1 MLQKKDK
8 LPVVAF
14 TFSRARCDSNA
25 DSLTTLDLT
34 TSAEK
39 HFIHTF
45 VRASIDRLKGTDK
58 ELPQVN
64 RVLSLAVVFVRLQE
78 FSVRSLWLLG
88 YELPCIPLYDN
99 MNLYNYIIMPY

>member
-1 MLQKKDK
+1 MTLVKMLQKKDK

-39 HFIHTF
+39 HFIHSF
-45 VRASIDRLKGTDK
+45 FMASIGRLKGTDK
-58 ELPQVN
+58 ELPQVS
-64 RVLSLAVVFVRLQE
+64 RVLSLAVACL
-78 FSVRSLWLLG
+78 
-88 YELPCIPLYDN
+88 
-99 MNLYNYIIMPY
+99 

>member
-1 MLQKKDK
+1 MTLVRMLQKKDK

-14 TFSRARCDSNA
+14 TFSRARCDNNA

-45 VRASIDRLKGTDK
+45 VMASIGRLKGTDK
-58 ELPQVN
+58 KLPQVK
-64 RVLSLAVVFVRLQE
+64 RVLFLAVVCVWFLEVAVR
-78 FSVRSLWLLG
+78 
-88 YELPCIPLYDN
+88 PL
-99 MNLYNYIIMPY
+99 

>member
-1 MLQKKDK
+1 MTLVRMLQKKDK

-14 TFSRARCDSNA
+14 TFSRARCDNNA

-45 VRASIDRLKGTDK
+45 VMASIGRLKGTDK
-58 ELPQVN
+58 QLPQVN
-64 RVLSLAVVFVRLQE
+64 RVEWSVCGFRNLLSDLRSCNAMNYCVFPCMIVGK
-78 FSVRSLWLLG
+78 SV
-88 YELPCIPLYDN
+88 I
-99 MNLYNYIIMPY
+99 